1 MKTFL
6 NPFKSLLQRL
16 DVGGQAETCSN
27 LRRIDNLKV
36 TCERYNETPSRGD
49 RLADRKKLRL
59 QFTRAFSLVELMIVV
74 AIIGILAALAIPRFQ
89 QFQSKSR
96 QAEARSN
103 LAHIYT
109 LQVSYGGD
117 NDSFSDFECLTLGT
131 TTPSAGGTAKNCGG
145 IGAGAWADVN
155 SCNTTN
161 DIGFRV
167 TDCKKVRYVY
177 SSKGDQ
183 NRFTATASEMD
194 AGGSTT
200 RRVFPGCTG
209 NTDEWQIDQSK
220 SLYNLEYTGGT
231 ALQSCN
237 N

>member
-1 MKTFL
+1 MKTFIASLMSRL
-6 NPFKSLLQRL
+6 N
-16 DVGGQAETCSN
+16 
-27 LRRIDNLKV
+27 RRQ
-36 TCERYNETPSRGD
+36 G
-49 RLADRKKLRL
+49 
-59 QFTRAFSLVELMIVV
+59 FSLVELMIVV

-109 LQVSYGGD
+109 LQVSYAGD
-117 NDSFSDFECLTLGT
+117 NDSFSDFSCLTLGT
-131 TTPSAGGTAKNCGG
+131 TTPSAQGTAKNCGS
-145 IGAGAWADVN
+145 AGASAWSDVN

-177 SSKGDQ
+177 TASGDQ

-194 AGGSTT
+194 AGGSST
-200 RRVFPGCTG
+200 RRVFPGCLG
-209 NTDEWQIDQSK
+209 NTDEWQIDQDK
-220 SLYNLEYTGGT
+220 SLYNLQHTGGT

>member
-1 MKTFL
+1 MKTYF
-6 NPFKSLLQRL
+6 NRIVARL
-16 DVGGQAETCSN
+16 G
-27 LRRIDNLKV
+27 RR
-36 TCERYNETPSRGD
+36 EG
-49 RLADRKKLRL
+49 
-59 QFTRAFSLVELMIVV
+59 FSLVELMIVV

-109 LQVSYGGD
+109 LQVSYNGD
-117 NDSFSDFECLTLGT
+117 NDTFSNFTCLSNGT
-131 TTPSAGGTAKNCGG
+131 TTTFGSGLGAAGCGNTNATAWGG
-145 IGAGAWADVN
+145 VN

-167 TDCKKVRYVY
+167 TDCKKVRYKY
-177 SSKGDQ
+177 Q
-183 NRFTATASEMD
+183 NIGNQNQFTATASELD
-194 AGGSTT
+194 AGTVAT
-200 RRVFPGCTG
+200 RRVFPGCSG
-209 NTDEWQIDQSK
+209 NNDSWEINQDK
-220 SLYNLEYTGGT
+220 SLYNHSPTGGT

>member
-1 MKTFL
+1 MKTYI
-6 NPFKSLLQRL
+6 NQIVTR
-16 DVGGQAETCSN
+16 
-27 LRRIDNLKV
+27 LRRR
-36 TCERYNETPSRGD
+36 EG
-49 RLADRKKLRL
+49 
-59 QFTRAFSLVELMIVV
+59 FSLVELMIVV

-89 QFQSKSR
+89 TFQAKSR

-109 LQVSYGGD
+109 LQVSYNGD
-117 NDSFSDFECLTLGT
+117 NDTFSNFTCLSMGT
-131 TTPSAGGTAKNCGG
+131 GTNTGVAYSSDCGTAN
-145 IGAGAWADVN
+145 AGAWAGVN
-155 SCNTTN
+155 TCNTTN

-177 SSKGDQ
+177 VNAGSQ
-183 NRFTATASEMD
+183 NQFTATASEMF
-194 AGGSTT
+194 GGTALS

-209 NTDEWQIDQSK
+209 NADSWEINQDK
-220 SLYNLEYTGGT
+220 SLYNHSPAGGN